1 MCWNS
6 VFPLSPLSAVST
18 WSSHTRVRA
27 HTHPCTSAHRG
38 GGTGEGSV
46 RRRGPACL
54 LCSPSARCLARSAG
68 RFAGAD
74 SRPGRGPSCG
84 LSPHG
89 SARGV
94 VRSPQ
99 LEDTLGRDETVAGRP
114 GRARMAWLLAGV
126 ARSEPLE
133 GVTVRQK
140 RGASVSARGAAG
152 RGAGGGRSGGAAAP
166 LGPRRPPSSPP
177 HSRAWRA
184 APARRP
190 EGPLA
195 SVTQQLGG
203 VGKMARLCC
212 ASVST
217 PAQQPQERHTRF
229 VGLSRG
235 SILVRMLP
243 AVKRP
248 Q

>member
-1 MCWNS
+1 
-6 VFPLSPLSAVST
+6 
-18 WSSHTRVRA
+18 
-27 HTHPCTSAHRG
+27 
-38 GGTGEGSV
+38 
-46 RRRGPACL
+46 
-54 LCSPSARCLARSAG
+54 
-68 RFAGAD
+68 
-74 SRPGRGPSCG
+74 
-84 LSPHG
+84 
-89 SARGV
+89 
-94 VRSPQ
+94 
-99 LEDTLGRDETVAGRP
+99 
-114 GRARMAWLLAGV
+114 MAWLLAGV

-140 RGASVSARGAAG
+140 RGASVSARGVAG
-152 RGAGGGRSGGAAAP
+152 RGAGGGRSGGAAAL
-166 LGPRRPPSSPP
+166 LGPGRPPSSPP

-190 EGPLA
+190 EGRLA